1 MALVYIH
8 ASFSIYDLGGTVAT
22 NTGKG
27 YRKGQQKDR
36 YQQENLLTKLFDLFD
51 GNGNYLRTK
60 KSKGKFKGVET
71 RKAKKPPRR

>member
-1 MALVYIH
+1 M
-8 ASFSIYDLGGTVAT
+8 AT

>member
-1 MALVYIH
+1 MDY
-8 ASFSIYDLGGTVAT
+8 GGIVAT

-27 YRKGQQKDR
+27 FRKGQQKNR

-51 GNGNYLRTK
+51 GGGNYLRTK

-71 RKAKKPPRR
+71 RKAMKPPRTKR

>member
-1 MALVYIH
+1 MA
-8 ASFSIYDLGGTVAT
+8 S

-27 YRKGQQKDR
+27 YRKGQQKNR
-36 YQQENLLTKLFDLFD
+36 YQQENLLTKMFDLFD

-71 RKAKKPPRR
+71 RKAKKPPRTK

>member
-1 MALVYIH
+1 MA
-8 ASFSIYDLGGTVAT
+8 S

-27 YRKGQQKDR
+27 YRKGQQKNR

-51 GNGNYLRTK
+51 GDGNYMRTK

-71 RKAKKPPRR
+71 RKPKKPPRTR